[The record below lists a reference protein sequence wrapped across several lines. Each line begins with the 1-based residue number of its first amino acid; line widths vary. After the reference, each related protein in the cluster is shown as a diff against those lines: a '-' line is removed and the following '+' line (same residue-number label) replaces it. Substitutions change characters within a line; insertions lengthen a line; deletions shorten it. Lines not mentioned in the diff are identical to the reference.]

1 MFDPGHEKGFEMTN
15 LNVTIGYHSI
25 PVFKTLKW
33 KTYQDI
39 ADIIATLI
47 IKLPILLEVLVSIK
61 TPILRQ
67 CHISDILI
75 LLTAVHPDMSNMLI
89 RKHNNQ
95 VHDDD
100 IGNDDDKSKGRL
112 DWQPCP
118 WWRVFPF

>member
-33 KTYQDI
+33 KTNQ
-39 ADIIATLI
+39 DIIATLI

-89 RKHNNQ
+89 
-95 VHDDD
+95 
-100 IGNDDDKSKGRL
+100 
-112 DWQPCP
+112 
-118 WWRVFPF
+118 

>member
-1 MFDPGHEKGFEMTN
+1 MFDPGHEKGFEMFN

-25 PVFKTLKW
+25 PVFKTLTW
-33 KTYQDI
+33 KTYQDLV
-39 ADIIATLI
+39 DIIATLI

-89 RKHNNQ
+89 
-95 VHDDD
+95 
-100 IGNDDDKSKGRL
+100 
-112 DWQPCP
+112 
-118 WWRVFPF
+118 

>member
-1 MFDPGHEKGFEMTN
+1 MTN

-67 CHISDILI
+67 SHISDILI

-89 RKHNNQ
+89 
-95 VHDDD
+95 
-100 IGNDDDKSKGRL
+100 
-112 DWQPCP
+112 
-118 WWRVFPF
+118 